1 MPKKMSRCVSSSL
14 SSASVLGHI
23 MYMHQR
29 GLIVA
34 NGQRAVRGGCG
45 EVGSEVGCG
54 LGEGGGG
61 ESGESE
67 GVGGEGEGVGGE
79 GGDSV
84 RPVMA
89 PKGPGS
95 VKSTSP

>member
-1 MPKKMSRCVSSSL
+1 MRWLPPL
-14 SSASVLGHI
+14 DHI
-23 MYMHQR
+23 VYAHQR
-29 GLIVA
+29 SLIVA
-34 NGQRAVRGGCG
+34 NGQPAVGGCG

-67 GVGGEGEGVGGE
+67 GVGGEGEGAGGE

-89 PKGPGS
+89 PKGPDS
-95 VKSTSP
+95 VKS